1 MKWVVCVTRYIPL
14 LVIHIELRLMMKPL
28 VRLLFNNAQMCAA
41 FFQRSGNKRHE
52 EGELYRLASCWY
64 SSSSFS
70 LPMFYV
76 SVYFFFIFYFI
87 LKKKKSK
94 IPVVFLYDSTCV
106 MSGSEYGD
114 GTNVERERTTRH
126 IWLMNFGRV
135 SGSFCVN
142 AVGRQLHFF
151 FLSFFVGWRCAPLV
165 ILSVCFTN
173 PAVASDGQE
182 GSHAGLSN
190 HKESRQSR
198 SSQRLLISCFPSSF
212 VTHKRL

>member
-1 MKWVVCVTRYIPL
+1 MKRGSYIDSPAVGTL
-14 LVIHIELRLMMKPL
+14 LL
-28 VRLLFNNAQMCAA
+28 LLFPRVLC
-41 FFQRSGNKRHE
+41 E
-52 EGELYRLASCWY
+52 C
-64 SSSSFS
+64 
-70 LPMFYV
+70 
-76 SVYFFFIFYFI
+76 IFLYFI
-87 LKKKKSK
+87 LKKSLKFPSSFS
-94 IPVVFLYDSTCV
+94 IWLGVRNERVRV
-106 MSGSEYGD
+106 YGD

-151 FLSFFVGWRCAPLV
+151 FLSFFVGWRCPPLV
-165 ILSVCFTN
+165 ILSVCFTD